1 MTKKKKSSAFRGG
14 MGELMRQASRLQR
27 KIEVRKQELKA
38 ETVEIA
44 SGDEKIKVVAN
55 GGREIVRVSIDPELF
70 KQEEHSMVE
79 DMIVATCNQALTKA
93 SEMVEAEL
101 EKVTGGLKI
110 PGVA

>member
-1 MTKKKKSSAFRGG
+1 MTKKKTSSAFRGG

-27 KIEVRKQELKA
+27 KIELRKQELKA

-44 SGDEKIKVVAN
+44 SSDEKIKVVAN
-55 GGREIVRVSIDPELF
+55 GGRELVRVSIDPELF